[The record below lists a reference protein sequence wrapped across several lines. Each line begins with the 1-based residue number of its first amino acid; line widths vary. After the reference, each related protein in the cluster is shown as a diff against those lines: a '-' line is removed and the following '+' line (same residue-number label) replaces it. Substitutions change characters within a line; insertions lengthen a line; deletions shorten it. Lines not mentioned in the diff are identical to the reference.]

1 MRRNLVHLDGAA
13 IPHYYDYRI
22 SYLEQSTSS
31 NSTMGSDWGLNHL
44 VSPEGNSLSVIQL

>member
-22 SYLEQSTSS
+22 RYLEQSTSS
-31 NSTMGSDWGLNHL
+31 NST
-44 VSPEGNSLSVIQL
+44 EGWVQTGA